1 MSYSNLTNTQSPEMC
16 MFFNMVFKSHK
27 SSKYTGELKQ
37 IFRETILYNEHKTYR
52 DKVGKLQSQK
62 LKISKEIDRL
72 SGPSGLSDAQ
82 YAQYKKLF
90 EIYKTINQS
99 ILKLQLKYL

>member
-1 MSYSNLTNTQSPEMC
+1 M
-16 MFFNMVFKSHK
+16 
-27 SSKYTGELKQ
+27 
-37 IFRETILYNEHKTYR
+37 
-52 DKVGKLQSQK
+52 GKLQSQK